1 MGQRI
6 LATDSAPR
14 VVSVGGRS
22 SALLAI
28 DATEGLPCR
37 LTCVVEVTD
46 SGSSTGIIRR
56 HFGVPAPGDIRS
68 ALARLAEPSERIAP
82 LRDLLE
88 YRFQAQPGSDL
99 DGMAFGNILLAGL
112 TLQLGDFHQAILTMG
127 EILGVRGSVLPVAN
141 ENIRLCAELVDGTI
155 VRGEYEV
162 RGRDKPPI
170 RRLFLD
176 GPRAELLPD
185 SRAASLEADLILLG
199 PGAFYTS
206 LLPCL
211 IVPGVPQALA
221 ASGAYRVLI
230 ANNTTTL
237 GQTEHMSFGDQ
248 MRTVLEIIGPE
259 ALDCV
264 LVNCARPPEEMLRAY
279 NEIGLQWIEPAGED
293 ITRLRGLG
301 IEVVQ
306 ADLTEGDWNG
316 VRALHK
322 VDTIRHDPKKLRK
335 VIQTLRAVSAEMVQV
350 PGQDPH

>member
-1 MGQRI
+1 MGERAP
-6 LATDSAPR
+6 ATDSDPR
-14 VVSVGGRS
+14 IVSVGGRS

-28 DATEGLPCR
+28 DATESIPCR

-82 LRDLLE
+82 LRDLIE
-88 YRFQAQPGSDL
+88 YRFRALPGSDL

-112 TLQLGDFHQAILTMG
+112 TLQLGDFHQAVLTMG

-141 ENIRLCAELVDGTI
+141 ENIRLCAELDDGTI

-162 RGRDKPPI
+162 RGRGKPPI

-176 GPRAELLPD
+176 GPEAALLPD
-185 SRAASLEADLILLG
+185 AREAILQADLILLG

-211 IVPGVPQALA
+211 IVPGVPEALA
-221 ASGAYRVLI
+221 ASNAYRVMI

-248 MRTVLEIIGPE
+248 MRTVLEIIGPD

-264 LVNCARPPEEMLRAY
+264 LVNSAQPPGEMLRAY
-279 NEIGLQWIEPAGED
+279 TEIGLRWIAPSEED
-293 ITRLRGLG
+293 IPWLRGLG
-301 IEVVQ
+301 IEVVRT
-306 ADLTEGDWNG
+306 DLTESDWNG
-316 VRALHK
+316 VRSLHK
-322 VDTIRHDPKKLRK
+322 VDTIRHDPTKLRT
-335 VIQTLRAVSAEMVQV
+335 VIQSLVNERTALNAADV
-350 PGQDPH
+350 